1 MFETWKL
8 CFLGRKDLLKI
19 ISTIFKSQKIGRDPQ
34 FLKLYTSQVL
44 EKTRIS
50 FVLKKC
56 VAFTV
61 VFKC

>member
-34 FLKLYTSQVL
+34 L
-44 EKTRIS
+44 RIPWTEEPGRPWS
-50 FVLKKC
+50 VGLQR
-56 VAFTV
+56 VRDD
-61 VFKC
+61 

>member
-8 CFLGRKDLLKI
+8 CFLGRNDLLKI
-19 ISTIFKSQKIGRDPQ
+19 ISTIFKSQKNGRDPQ

-50 FVLKKC
+50 FVLKKF